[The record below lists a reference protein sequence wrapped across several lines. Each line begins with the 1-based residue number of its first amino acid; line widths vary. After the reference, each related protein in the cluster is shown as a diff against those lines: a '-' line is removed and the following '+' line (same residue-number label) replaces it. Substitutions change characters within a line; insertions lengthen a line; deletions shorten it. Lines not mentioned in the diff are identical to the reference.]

1 MRVIGHQQKERD
13 VPSHLRLIE
22 LYRIQNR
29 LRQQRV
35 SQWRLRFISIKSDP
49 DVKQRADFNPMRH
62 TVMQSLRE
70 TAVNHI
76 DDLNSHLAALQGG
89 TRCPSTH
96 WVKHRGRA
104 A

>member
-35 SQWRLRFISIKSDP
+35 SQWRLRFISVKSDP
-49 DVKQRADFNPMRH
+49 DVKQRADFNPMGH
-62 TVMQSLRE
+62 AVMQSLGE
-70 TAVNHI
+70 TAINHI
-76 DDLNSHLAALQGG
+76 DDSKFAFSRAARWNALSS
-89 TRCPSTH
+89 TR